1 MSWAEDEGIDSYDF
15 DDYDAHF
22 GRNTKKE
29 TKKKAKGKMTETGIM
44 TIGEK
49 AEAAIIEGDLSRLTP
64 AERVAYYNR
73 VCDALG
79 LLATTKPFGYMVL
92 SGKLTLYAL
101 KGCTDQLRKI
111 HGVSLVINS
120 IAIEDGICVV
130 SVSATDSAG
139 RSDTD
144 IGAVVCAHLKGED
157 LANAKMRAVTKAKR
171 RVTLSLCGLG
181 FLDESEVASIPEARV
196 VRENLPAATGMAPK
210 ALFWNPVPE
219 AATFHTQ
226 TPLPVSVTPLSP
238 PVVFAIPQPPDA
250 LGAISTDLLK
260 RIHATATRLSDKL
273 PASWREDMKERF
285 CVESSKDLTNEQG
298 LIIMAE
304 LEVM

>member
-15 DDYDAHF
+15 DEYTNDLKP
-22 GRNTKKE
+22 KKE
-29 TKKKAKGKMTETGIM
+29 TKKKVKGKMTETGIM

-92 SGKLTLYAL
+92 SGRLTLYAM

-144 IGAVVCAHLKGED
+144 IGAVVCGHLKGED

-181 FLDESEVASIPEARV
+181 FLDESEVTSIPEARV
-196 VRENLPAATGMAPK
+196 VREV
-210 ALFWNPVPE
+210 VPQ
-219 AATFHTQ
+219 ATFHTT
-226 TPLPVSVTPLSP
+226 TPLPVSEPPAPKPLLF
-238 PVVFAIPQPPDA
+238 VPQPPDQN
-250 LGAISTDLLK
+250 DLVTMETLK
-260 RIHATATRLSDKL
+260 KIHAVAHAIRDKL
-273 PASWREDMKERF
+273 PANWREEMKTRF
-285 CVESSKDLTNEQG
+285 GVESAKSLTEKQAG
-298 LIIMAE
+298 IILGE
-304 LEVM
+304 LEEIQNGA

>member
-1 MSWAEDEGIDSYDF
+1 M
-15 DDYDAHF
+15 
-22 GRNTKKE
+22 N
-29 TKKKAKGKMTETGIM
+29 ETGIM

-49 AEAAIIEGDLSRLTP
+49 AEAAIIEGDLSRLSP

-92 SGKLTLYAL
+92 SGKLTLYAM

-120 IAIEDGICVV
+120 ITIEDGICVV

-139 RSDTD
+139 RSDVD
-144 IGAVVCAHLKGED
+144 IGAVVCGHLKGED

-181 FLDESEVASIPEARV
+181 FLDESEVTSIPEARV
-196 VRENLPAATGMAPK
+196 VREVVPTPTPTPAPDLPQPAPRPL
-210 ALFWNPVPE
+210 LFV
-219 AATFHTQ
+219 
-226 TPLPVSVTPLSP
+226 
-238 PVVFAIPQPPDA
+238 PQPPDQD
-250 LGAISTDLLK
+250 DLVTMETLK
-260 RIHATATRLSDKL
+260 KIHAVAYAIRYKL
-273 PASWREDMKERF
+273 PAGWREEMKTRF
-285 CVESSKDLTNEQG
+285 GVESAKSLTEKQAG
-298 LIIMAE
+298 IILGE
-304 LEVM
+304 LEEVQNGA

>member
-1 MSWAEDEGIDSYDF
+1 MS
-15 DDYDAHF
+15 
-22 GRNTKKE
+22 
-29 TKKKAKGKMTETGIM
+29 ETGIM

-64 AERVAYYNR
+64 SERVAYYNR

-92 SGKLTLYAL
+92 SGKLTLYAM

-120 IAIEDGICVV
+120 ITIEDGICVV

-139 RSDTD
+139 RSDVD
-144 IGAVVCAHLKGED
+144 IGAVVCGHLKGED

-181 FLDESEVASIPEARV
+181 FLDESEVTSIPE
-196 VRENLPAATGMAPK
+196 VREV
-210 ALFWNPVPE
+210 VPQV
-219 AATFHTQ
+219 TFHTQ
-226 TPLPVSVTPLSP
+226 TPLPVSEPPAPRPLLF
-238 PVVFAIPQPPDA
+238 VPQPPDQD
-250 LGAISTDLLK
+250 DLVTMESLK
-260 RIHATATRLSDKL
+260 KIHAVAHAIRDKL
-273 PASWREDMKERF
+273 PAGWREEMKTRF
-285 CVESSKDLTNEQG
+285 GVESAKSLTEKQAG
-298 LIIMAE
+298 IILGE
-304 LEVM
+304 LEEMQNGA

>member
-1 MSWAEDEGIDSYDF
+1 
-15 DDYDAHF
+15 
-22 GRNTKKE
+22 
-29 TKKKAKGKMTETGIM
+29 MTETGIM

-49 AEAAIIEGDLSRLTP
+49 AEAAIIEGDLSKLSP

-92 SGKLTLYAL
+92 SGKLTLYAM

-120 IAIEDGICVV
+120 ITIEDGICVV

-144 IGAVVCAHLKGED
+144 IGAVVCGHLKGED

-196 VRENLPAATGMAPK
+196 VREI
-210 ALFWNPVPE
+210 VP
-219 AATFHTQ
+219 
-226 TPLPVSVTPLSP
+226 TPLPVSEPPAPRPLLF
-238 PVVFAIPQPPDA
+238 VPQPPDQD
-250 LGAISTDLLK
+250 DLVTAESLK
-260 RIHATATRLSDKL
+260 KIHAVAHAICEKL
-273 PASWREDMKERF
+273 PAFWREEMKTRF
-285 CVESSKDLTNEQG
+285 GVESAKSLTEKQAG
-298 LIIMAE
+298 IILGE
-304 LEVM
+304 LEEMQNGA

>member
-1 MSWAEDEGIDSYDF
+1 
-15 DDYDAHF
+15 
-22 GRNTKKE
+22 
-29 TKKKAKGKMTETGIM
+29 MTETGIM

-92 SGKLTLYAL
+92 SGKLTLYAM

-120 IAIEDGICVV
+120 ITIEDGICVV
-130 SVSATDSAG
+130 SVSATDAAG
-139 RSDTD
+139 RSDVD
-144 IGAVVCAHLKGED
+144 IGAVVCGHLKGED

-196 VRENLPAATGMAPK
+196 VREITP
-210 ALFWNPVPE
+210 
-219 AATFHTQ
+219 
-226 TPLPVSVTPLSP
+226 TPLPVSEPLAP
-238 PVVFAIPQPPDA
+238 RPLLFVPQPPDQD
-250 LGAISTDLLK
+250 DLVTMETLK
-260 RIHATATRLSDKL
+260 KIHAVAHAIRDKL
-273 PASWREDMKERF
+273 PAEWREEMKVRF
-285 CVESSKDLTNEQG
+285 GVESAKALTERQAG
-298 LIIMAE
+298 IILGE
-304 LEVM
+304 LETMQNGA

>member
-1 MSWAEDEGIDSYDF
+1 M
-15 DDYDAHF
+15 
-22 GRNTKKE
+22 N
-29 TKKKAKGKMTETGIM
+29 ETGIM

-49 AEAAIIEGDLSRLTP
+49 AEAAIIEGDLSRLSP

-92 SGKLTLYAL
+92 SGKLTLYAM

-120 IAIEDGICVV
+120 ITIEDGICVV

-139 RSDTD
+139 RSDVD
-144 IGAVVCAHLKGED
+144 IGAVVCGHLKGED

-181 FLDESEVASIPEARV
+181 FLDESEVTSIPEARV
-196 VRENLPAATGMAPK
+196 VREVVPTPTPTPAPDLPQPAPRPL
-210 ALFWNPVPE
+210 LFV
-219 AATFHTQ
+219 
-226 TPLPVSVTPLSP
+226 
-238 PVVFAIPQPPDA
+238 PQPPDQD
-250 LGAISTDLLK
+250 DLVTMETLK
-260 RIHATATRLSDKL
+260 KIHAVAHAIRDKL
-273 PASWREDMKERF
+273 PAGWREEMKTRF
-285 CVESSKDLTNEQG
+285 GVESAKSLTEKQAG
-298 LIIMAE
+298 IILGE
-304 LEVM
+304 LEEVHNGA

>member
-1 MSWAEDEGIDSYDF
+1 M
-15 DDYDAHF
+15 
-22 GRNTKKE
+22 N
-29 TKKKAKGKMTETGIM
+29 ETGIM

-49 AEAAIIEGDLSRLTP
+49 AEAAIIEGDLSRLSP

-92 SGKLTLYAL
+92 SGKLTLYAM

-120 IAIEDGICVV
+120 ITIEDGICVV

-139 RSDTD
+139 RSDVD
-144 IGAVVCAHLKGED
+144 IGAVVCGHLKGED

-181 FLDESEVASIPEARV
+181 FLDESEVTSIPEARV
-196 VRENLPAATGMAPK
+196 VREVVPTPTPTPAPDLPQPAPRPL
-210 ALFWNPVPE
+210 LFV
-219 AATFHTQ
+219 
-226 TPLPVSVTPLSP
+226 
-238 PVVFAIPQPPDA
+238 PQPPDQD
-250 LGAISTDLLK
+250 DLVTMETLK
-260 RIHATATRLSDKL
+260 KIHAVAHAIRDKL
-273 PASWREDMKERF
+273 PAGWREEMKTRF
-285 CVESSKDLTNEQG
+285 GVESAKSLTEKQAG
-298 LIIMAE
+298 IILGE
-304 LEVM
+304 LEEVQNGA

>member
-1 MSWAEDEGIDSYDF
+1 MS
-15 DDYDAHF
+15 
-22 GRNTKKE
+22 
-29 TKKKAKGKMTETGIM
+29 ETGIM

-92 SGKLTLYAL
+92 SGKLTLYAM

-139 RSDTD
+139 RSDVD
-144 IGAVVCAHLKGED
+144 IGAVVCGHLKGED

-196 VRENLPAATGMAPK
+196 VREV
-210 ALFWNPVPE
+210 VPQV
-219 AATFHTQ
+219 TFHTQ
-226 TPLPVSVTPLSP
+226 TPLPVSEPPAPRPLLF
-238 PVVFAIPQPPDA
+238 VPQPPDQD
-250 LGAISTDLLK
+250 DLVTMETLK
-260 RIHATATRLSDKL
+260 KIHAVAHAMRDKL
-273 PASWREDMKERF
+273 PAGWREEMKVRF
-285 CVESSKDLTNEQG
+285 GVESAKALTERQAG
-298 LIIMAE
+298 IILGE
-304 LEVM
+304 LETIQNGA

>member
-1 MSWAEDEGIDSYDF
+1 M
-15 DDYDAHF
+15 
-22 GRNTKKE
+22 N
-29 TKKKAKGKMTETGIM
+29 ETGIM

-92 SGKLTLYAL
+92 SGKLTLYAM

-111 HGVSLVINS
+111 HGVSLAINS
-120 IAIEDGICVV
+120 ITIEDGICVV
-130 SVSATDSAG
+130 SVSATDAAG

-144 IGAVVCAHLKGED
+144 IGAVVCGHLKGED

-181 FLDESEVASIPEARV
+181 FLDESEVTSIPEARV
-196 VRENLPAATGMAPK
+196 VREIAP
-210 ALFWNPVPE
+210 
-219 AATFHTQ
+219 
-226 TPLPVSVTPLSP
+226 TPLPIPEPPAPAPRPLLF
-238 PVVFAIPQPPDA
+238 VPQPPDQD
-250 LGAISTDLLK
+250 DLVTMETLK
-260 RIHATATRLSDKL
+260 KIHAVAHAIREKL
-273 PASWREDMKERF
+273 PVGWRDEMKARF
-285 CVESSKDLTNEQG
+285 GIESAKSLTVKQAE
-298 LIIMAE
+298 IILGE
-304 LEVM
+304 LEEVQNGA

>member
-1 MSWAEDEGIDSYDF
+1 MSWAEDECIDSYDF

-22 GRNTKKE
+22 GRNTNDFKPKKE

-92 SGKLTLYAL
+92 SGKLTLYAM

-144 IGAVVCAHLKGED
+144 IGAVVCGHLKGED
-157 LANAKMRAVTKAKR
+157 LANAKMKAVTKAKR

-181 FLDESEVASIPEARV
+181 FLDESEVASVPEARV
-196 VRENLPAATGMAPK
+196 VREV
-210 ALFWNPVPE
+210 VPQ
-219 AATFHTQ
+219 ATFHTQ

-238 PVVFAIPQPPDA
+238 PVVLAIPQPPDA

>member
-1 MSWAEDEGIDSYDF
+1 M
-15 DDYDAHF
+15 
-22 GRNTKKE
+22 N
-29 TKKKAKGKMTETGIM
+29 ETGIM

-92 SGKLTLYAL
+92 SGKLTLYAM

-120 IAIEDGICVV
+120 ITIEDGICVV
-130 SVSATDSAG
+130 SVSATDTAG
-139 RSDTD
+139 RSDVD
-144 IGAVVCAHLKGED
+144 IGAVVCGHLKGED

-181 FLDESEVASIPEARV
+181 FLDESELTSIPEARV
-196 VRENLPAATGMAPK
+196 VREVVK
-210 ALFWNPVPE
+210 Q
-219 AATFHTQ
+219 ATFHTQ
-226 TPLPVSVTPLSP
+226 TPLPVSEPPAPGPLLF
-238 PVVFAIPQPPDA
+238 VPQPPDQYDPVTP
-250 LGAISTDLLK
+250 LTLTT
-260 RIHATATRLSDKL
+260 IHAVAYAIRDKL
-273 PASWREDMKERF
+273 PANWREEMKTRF
-285 CVESSKDLTNEQG
+285 GVESAKSLTEKQAG
-298 LIIMAE
+298 IILGE
-304 LEVM
+304 LEEIQNGA

>member
-1 MSWAEDEGIDSYDF
+1 
-15 DDYDAHF
+15 
-22 GRNTKKE
+22 
-29 TKKKAKGKMTETGIM
+29 MTETGIM

-79 LLATTKPFGYMVL
+79 LLATTKPFGYIVL
-92 SGKLTLYAL
+92 SGKLTLYAM

-111 HGVSLVINS
+111 HGVSLDINS
-120 IAIEDGICVV
+120 ITIEDGICVV

-144 IGAVVCAHLKGED
+144 IGAVVCGHLKGED

-181 FLDESEVASIPEARV
+181 FLDESEVTSIPEARV
-196 VRENLPAATGMAPK
+196 VREVVPTPTPTPAPDLPQPAPRPL
-210 ALFWNPVPE
+210 LFV
-219 AATFHTQ
+219 
-226 TPLPVSVTPLSP
+226 
-238 PVVFAIPQPPDA
+238 PQPPDQD
-250 LGAISTDLLK
+250 DLVTMETLK
-260 RIHATATRLSDKL
+260 KIHAVAYAIRYKL
-273 PASWREDMKERF
+273 PAGWREEMKTRF
-285 CVESSKDLTNEQG
+285 GVESAKSLTEKQAG
-298 LIIMAE
+298 IILGE
-304 LEVM
+304 LEEVQNGA

>member
-15 DDYDAHF
+15 DEYTNDLKP
-22 GRNTKKE
+22 KKE
-29 TKKKAKGKMTETGIM
+29 TKKKVKGKMTETGIM

-92 SGKLTLYAL
+92 SGRPTLYAM

-144 IGAVVCAHLKGED
+144 IGAVVCGHLKGED

-181 FLDESEVASIPEARV
+181 FLDESEVTSIPEARV
-196 VRENLPAATGMAPK
+196 VREVVPK
-210 ALFWNPVPE
+210 
-219 AATFHTQ
+219 ATFHTT
-226 TPLPVSVTPLSP
+226 TPLPVSEPPAPKPLLF
-238 PVVFAIPQPPDA
+238 VPQPPDQN
-250 LGAISTDLLK
+250 DLVTMETLK
-260 RIHATATRLSDKL
+260 KIHAVAHAIRDKL
-273 PASWREDMKERF
+273 PANWREEMKTRF
-285 CVESSKDLTNEQG
+285 GVESAKSLTEKQAG
-298 LIIMAE
+298 IILGE
-304 LEVM
+304 LEEIQNGA